1 MVQQDFVL
9 AKSFSQ
15 AKKDSSTPTCSTEKF
30 LHCNVLPSSSANR
43 STITDFYYFFITVL
57 KLFKMSFLQRGF
69 HAIGLRELNNSWL
82 TNAKEKIST
91 AEQSMNPGE
100 EVCYVVYI
108 KQAGF

>member
-1 MVQQDFVL
+1 
-9 AKSFSQ
+9 
-15 AKKDSSTPTCSTEKF
+15 
-30 LHCNVLPSSSANR
+30 
-43 STITDFYYFFITVL
+43 
-57 KLFKMSFLQRGF
+57 MSFLQRGF